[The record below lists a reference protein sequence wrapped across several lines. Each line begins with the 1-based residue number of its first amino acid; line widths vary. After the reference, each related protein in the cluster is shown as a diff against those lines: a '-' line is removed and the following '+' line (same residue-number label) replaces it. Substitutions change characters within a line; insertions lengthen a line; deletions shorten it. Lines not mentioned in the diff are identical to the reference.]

1 MEKRLIVTL
10 MGPTGVGK
18 TDLAIELYKNLD
30 INIISVDSVQIY
42 KHLNIGSGKPSTDV
56 LKKYPHELIDIL
68 KPIES
73 YSTSQ
78 FQDDVIDSIRNAF
91 RTKRIPLLVGGTM
104 MYFHH
109 LVNGISRL
117 PSVDSQI
124 RLKVKQDFEERGVHE
139 MYGYLEKIDKN
150 SSIKIHQND
159 TQRIKRAIEVFLAT
173 GKELSKWQAENKKE
187 INQVIS
193 ESNLIQIAI
202 KPQDKDIHRENIA
215 KRFKSM
221 IDTGLIEE
229 VEGILERKGMSA
241 NSQSMKSVGYRQVC
255 EYLAGDYSLDDMIDR
270 GINSTRQ
277 LAKRQMTWMRSWD
290 NIIFLENN
298 SSLFS
303 SVKDLILKNS

>member
-1 MEKRLIVTL
+1 

-68 KPIES
+68 KPNES

-139 MYGYLEKIDKN
+139 MYGYLEKIDKT

-215 KRFKSM
+215 KRFKRM

-298 SSLFS
+298 SSLFR

>member
-1 MEKRLIVTL
+1 

-18 TDLAIELYKNLD
+18 TDLAIELYEDLD

-42 KHLNIGSGKPSTDV
+42 KHLNIGSGKPSSKV
-56 LKKYPHELIDIL
+56 LEQYPHDLIDIL
-68 KPIES
+68 KPHES

-124 RLKVKQDFEERGVHE
+124 RLRVKQDFEERGVHE
-139 MYGYLEKIDKN
+139 MYRYLEKIDKN

-202 KPQDKDIHRENIA
+202 KPQDKDIHREIIA
-215 KRFKSM
+215 KRFKRM
-221 IDTGLIEE
+221 IDNGLIEE
-229 VEGILERKGMSA
+229 VEGILERKGMSP

>member
-1 MEKRLIVTL
+1 

-18 TDLAIELYKNLD
+18 TDLAIQLYKNLD

-42 KHLNIGSGKPSTDV
+42 KHLNIGSGKPSSKV
-56 LKKYPHELIDIL
+56 LDKYPHDLIDIL
-68 KPIES
+68 RPNEN

-78 FQDDVIDSIRNAF
+78 FQGDAIDSIRKAF
-91 RTKRIPLLVGGTM
+91 ESKRIPLLVGGTM

-109 LVNGISRL
+109 LVTGISKL

-124 RLKVKQDFEERGVHE
+124 RLRVKEEFEDNGVHA
-139 MYGYLEKIDKN
+139 MYKYLEKIDKD

-173 GKELSKWQAENKKE
+173 GKELSKWQSENKKE
-187 INQVIS
+187 TNQLIS

-202 KPQDKDIHRENIA
+202 KPNDRDLHRENIA
-215 KRFKSM
+215 KRFKGM
-221 IDTGLIEE
+221 IDAGLIEE
-229 VEGILERKGMSA
+229 VEGILERKGMSS
-241 NSQSMKSVGYRQVC
+241 NSQSMISVGYRQGC
-255 EYLAGDYSLDDMIDR
+255 EYLKGDYSLDDMNDK

-277 LAKRQMTWMRSWD
+277 LAKRQMTWMRNWK
-290 NIIFLENN
+290 NLIFVENN
-298 SSLFS
+298 TSLYR

>member
-1 MEKRLIVTL
+1 
-10 MGPTGVGK
+10 MGPTNTGK
-18 TDLAIELYKNLD
+18 TSLAIQLAEKLD
-30 INIISVDSVQIY
+30 AEIISVDSVQIY
-42 KHLNIGSGKPSTDV
+42 KYANIGSNKAEASI
-56 LKKYPHELIDIL
+56 LKNYPHHLLNILEPTDI
-68 KPIES
+68 
-73 YSTSQ
+73 YSVGN
-78 FQDDVIDSIRNAF
+78 FRDDVMRIIKSIDKNNKTAI
-91 RTKRIPLLVGGTM
+91 LVGGTM

-139 MYGYLEKIDKN
+139 MYGYLEKIDKT

-202 KPQDKDIHRENIA
+202 KPQDKDIHREIIA
-215 KRFKSM
+215 KRFKRM
-221 IDTGLIEE
+221 IDNGLIEE

>member
-1 MEKRLIVTL
+1 

-18 TDLAIELYKNLD
+18 TDLAIELYKNLG

-42 KHLNIGSGKPSTDV
+42 KHLNIGSGKPSSKV
-56 LKKYPHELIDIL
+56 LDKYPHDLIDIL
-68 KPIES
+68 RPNEN

-78 FQDDVIDSIRNAF
+78 FQGDAIDSIRKAF
-91 RTKRIPLLVGGTM
+91 ESKRIPLLVGGTM

-109 LVNGISRL
+109 LVTGISKL

-124 RLKVKQDFEERGVHE
+124 RLRVKEEFEDKGVHA
-139 MYGYLEKIDKN
+139 MYKYLEKIDKD

-173 GKELSKWQAENKKE
+173 GKELSKWQSENKKE
-187 INQVIS
+187 TNQLIS

-202 KPQDKDIHRENIA
+202 KPNDRDLHRENIA
-215 KRFKSM
+215 KRFKGM

-229 VEGILERKGMSA
+229 VESILERKGMSS

-255 EYLAGDYSLDDMIDR
+255 EYLKGDYSLDDMIDK

-277 LAKRQMTWMRSWD
+277 LAKRQMTWMRNWKD
-290 NIIFLENN
+290 LIFVENK
-298 SSLFS
+298 SSLLR

>member
-1 MEKRLIVTL
+1 

-202 KPQDKDIHRENIA
+202 KPKDKDIHRENIA
-215 KRFKSM
+215 KRFKRM

-303 SVKDLILKNS
+303 SVKDLILRNS

>member
-1 MEKRLIVTL
+1 

-18 TDLAIELYKNLD
+18 TDLAMELYKNLD

-42 KHLNIGSGKPSTDV
+42 KHLNIGSGKPSSNV
-56 LKKYPHELIDIL
+56 LDKYPHDLIDIL
-68 KPIES
+68 KPHEN

-78 FQDDVIDSIRNAF
+78 FQDDVIDSIRKAF
-91 RTKRIPLLVGGTM
+91 QTKKIPFLVGGTM

-109 LVNGISRL
+109 LVNGISKL

-124 RLKVKQDFEERGVHE
+124 RLRVKEEFEDKGVYE
-139 MYGYLEKIDKN
+139 MYKYLEKIDKN

-187 INQVIS
+187 TSQIIS

-202 KPQDKDIHRENIA
+202 KPHDKDLHRENIA
-215 KRFKSM
+215 KRFKGM
-221 IDTGLIEE
+221 IDAGLIEE
-229 VEGILERKGMSA
+229 VEGILERKGMSS

-255 EYLAGDYSLDDMIDR
+255 EYLKGDYSLDDMIDK

-277 LAKRQMTWMRSWD
+277 LAKRQMTWMRNWK
-290 NIIFLENN
+290 NLIFVENN

>member
-1 MEKRLIVTL
+1 

-78 FQDDVIDSIRNAF
+78 FQDDVIDSINNAF
-91 RTKRIPLLVGGTM
+91 RTKRIPFLVGGTM

-139 MYGYLEKIDKN
+139 MYGYLEKIDKT

-202 KPQDKDIHRENIA
+202 KPQDKDIHREIIA
-215 KRFKSM
+215 KRFKRM
-221 IDTGLIEE
+221 IDNGLIEE
-229 VEGILERKGMSA
+229 VEDILERKGMSP

>member
-1 MEKRLIVTL
+1 

-42 KHLNIGSGKPSTDV
+42 KHLNIGSGKPSSKV
-56 LKKYPHELIDIL
+56 LEKYPHELIDIL
-68 KPIES
+68 KPDES

-91 RTKRIPLLVGGTM
+91 QTKRIPLLVGGTM

-117 PSVDSQI
+117 PPVDSQI
-124 RLKVKQDFEERGVHE
+124 RLRVKKEFEERGVHE
-139 MYGYLEKIDKN
+139 MHRYLEKIDKN
-150 SSIKIHQND
+150 SSLKIHQND

-187 INQVIS
+187 INEVIS

-202 KPQDKDIHRENIA
+202 KPQDKDIHREIVA
-215 KRFKSM
+215 KRFKGM
-221 IDTGLIEE
+221 IHNGLIEE
-229 VEGILERKGMSA
+229 VEGILGRKGMSP

>member
-1 MEKRLIVTL
+1 

-18 TDLAIELYKNLD
+18 TDLAIELYNNLD

-42 KHLNIGSGKPSTDV
+42 KFLNIGSGKPSSKV
-56 LKKYPHELIDIL
+56 LDKYPHELIDIL
-68 KPIES
+68 KPNES
-73 YSTSQ
+73 YSTSR
-78 FQDDVIDSIRNAF
+78 FQWDVIDSIKNAF
-91 RTKRIPLLVGGTM
+91 QSKRVPLLVGGTM

-117 PSVDSQI
+117 PSVDNKI
-124 RLKVKQDFEERGVHE
+124 RHRVKKEFEERGTQD
-139 MYGYLEKIDKN
+139 MYRYLEKIDKN

-187 INQVIS
+187 INEIIS

-202 KPQDKDIHRENIA
+202 QPQDKDIHRQSIA
-215 KRFKSM
+215 KRFTGM
-221 IDTGLIEE
+221 IDAGLIEE
-229 VEGILERKGMSA
+229 VEGILERKGMSS

-298 SSLFS
+298 SSLFT
-303 SVKDLILKNS
+303 SVKDLILKDS

>member
-1 MEKRLIVTL
+1 MKKAISIL
-10 MGPTGVGK
+10 GPTHSGK
-18 TDLAIELYKNLD
+18 TELAINLKKL
-30 INIISVDSVQIY
+30 IPLEIISVDSVQIY
-42 KHLNIGSGKPSTDV
+42 KHLNIGSGKPSSKV
-56 LKKYPHELIDIL
+56 LEQYPHDLIDIL
-68 KPIES
+68 KPHES

-139 MYGYLEKIDKN
+139 MYGYLEKIDKT

-173 GKELSKWQAENKKE
+173 GKELSQWQAENKKE
-187 INQVIS
+187 INKVIS

-202 KPQDKDIHRENIA
+202 KPQDKDIHREIIA
-215 KRFKSM
+215 KRFKRM
-221 IDTGLIEE
+221 IDNGLIEE
-229 VEGILERKGMSA
+229 VEGILELKGMSP

-255 EYLAGDYSLDDMIDR
+255 EYLTGDYSLDDMIDR

>member
-1 MEKRLIVTL
+1 

-18 TDLAIELYKNLD
+18 TDLAIELFKNLG

-42 KHLNIGSGKPSTDV
+42 KHLNIGSGKPSSKV
-56 LKKYPHELIDIL
+56 LDKYPHDLIDIL
-68 KPIES
+68 RPNEN

-78 FQDDVIDSIRNAF
+78 FQGDAIDSIRKAF
-91 RTKRIPLLVGGTM
+91 ESKRIPLLVGGTM

-109 LVNGISRL
+109 LVTGISKL

-124 RLKVKQDFEERGVHE
+124 RLRVKEEFEDKGVHA
-139 MYGYLEKIDKN
+139 MYKYLEKIDKD

-173 GKELSKWQAENKKE
+173 GKELSKWQSENKKE
-187 INQVIS
+187 TNQLIS

-202 KPQDKDIHRENIA
+202 KPNDRDLHRENIA
-215 KRFKSM
+215 KRFKGM

-229 VEGILERKGMSA
+229 VESILERKGMSS

-255 EYLAGDYSLDDMIDR
+255 EYLKGDYSLDDMIDK

-277 LAKRQMTWMRSWD
+277 LAKRQMTWMRNWKD
-290 NIIFLENN
+290 LIFVENK

>member
-1 MEKRLIVTL
+1 

-18 TDLAIELYKNLD
+18 TDLAIELYKNLG

-42 KHLNIGSGKPSTDV
+42 KHLNIGSGKPSSKV
-56 LKKYPHELIDIL
+56 LDKYPHDLIDIL
-68 KPIES
+68 RPNEN

-78 FQDDVIDSIRNAF
+78 FQGDAIDSIRKAF
-91 RTKRIPLLVGGTM
+91 ESKRIPLLVGGTM

-109 LVNGISRL
+109 LVNGISKL

-124 RLKVKQDFEERGVHE
+124 RLRVKEEFEDKGVHA
-139 MYGYLEKIDKN
+139 MYKYLEKIDKN
-150 SSIKIHQND
+150 YSIKIHQND

-173 GKELSKWQAENKKE
+173 GKELSKWQDENKKE
-187 INQVIS
+187 TNQIIR

-202 KPQDKDIHRENIA
+202 KPHDKDLHRENIA
-215 KRFKSM
+215 KRFKGM
-221 IDTGLIEE
+221 IDAGLIEE
-229 VEGILERKGMSA
+229 VESILEHKGMSS
-241 NSQSMKSVGYRQVC
+241 NSQSLKSVGYRQVC
-255 EYLAGDYSLDDMIDR
+255 EYLKGDYSLDDMIDK

-277 LAKRQMTWMRSWD
+277 LAKRQMTWMRNWK
-290 NIIFLENN
+290 NLIFVENN

>member
-1 MEKRLIVTL
+1 

-18 TDLAIELYKNLD
+18 TDLAIELYEDLD

-42 KHLNIGSGKPSTDV
+42 KHLNIGSGKPSSKV
-56 LKKYPHELIDIL
+56 LEQYPHDLIDIL
-68 KPIES
+68 KPHES

-124 RLKVKQDFEERGVHE
+124 RLKVKQDFEEKGVHE
-139 MYGYLEKIDKN
+139 MYGYLEKIDKT

-202 KPQDKDIHRENIA
+202 KPQDKDIHREIIA
-215 KRFKSM
+215 KRFKRM
-221 IDTGLIEE
+221 IDNGLIEE
-229 VEGILERKGMSA
+229 VEDILERKGMSP

>member
-1 MEKRLIVTL
+1 M
-10 MGPTGVGK
+10 
-18 TDLAIELYKNLD
+18 
-30 INIISVDSVQIY
+30 
-42 KHLNIGSGKPSTDV
+42 NIGSGKPSSKV
-56 LKKYPHELIDIL
+56 LDKYPHDLIDIL
-68 KPIES
+68 RPNEN

-78 FQDDVIDSIRNAF
+78 FQGDAIDSIRKAF
-91 RTKRIPLLVGGTM
+91 ESKRIPLLVGGTM

-109 LVNGISRL
+109 LVTGISKL

-124 RLKVKQDFEERGVHE
+124 RLRVKEEFEDKGVHA
-139 MYGYLEKIDKN
+139 MYKYLEKIDKN

-173 GKELSKWQAENKKE
+173 GKELSKWQDENKKE
-187 INQVIS
+187 TNQIIR

-202 KPQDKDIHRENIA
+202 NPHDKDLHRENIA
-215 KRFKSM
+215 KRFKGM
-221 IDTGLIEE
+221 IDAGLIEE
-229 VEGILERKGMSA
+229 VESILEHKGMSP

-255 EYLAGDYSLDDMIDR
+255 EYLKGDYSLDDMIDK

-277 LAKRQMTWMRSWD
+277 LAKRQMTWMRNWK
-290 NIIFLENN
+290 NLIFVENN

>member
-1 MEKRLIVTL
+1 

-18 TDLAIELYKNLD
+18 TDLAIELYKNLG

-42 KHLNIGSGKPSTDV
+42 KHLNIGSGKPSSKV
-56 LKKYPHELIDIL
+56 LDKYPHDLIDIL
-68 KPIES
+68 RPNEN

-78 FQDDVIDSIRNAF
+78 FQGDAIDSKRKAF
-91 RTKRIPLLVGGTM
+91 ESKRIPLLVGGTM

-109 LVNGISRL
+109 LVNGISKL

-124 RLKVKQDFEERGVHE
+124 RLRVKEEFEDKGVHA
-139 MYGYLEKIDKN
+139 MYKYLEKIDKN
-150 SSIKIHQND
+150 SSLKIHQND

-173 GKELSKWQAENKKE
+173 GKELSKWQDENKKE
-187 INQVIS
+187 TNQIIR

-202 KPQDKDIHRENIA
+202 NPHDKDLHRENIA
-215 KRFKSM
+215 KRFKGM
-221 IDTGLIEE
+221 IHNGLIEE
-229 VEGILERKGMSA
+229 VEGILGHKGMSA

-298 SSLFS
+298 SSLVT

>member
-10 MGPTGVGK
+10 MGQTGTGK
-18 TDLAIELYKNLD
+18 TDLAIELFKNLD
-30 INIISVDSVQIY
+30 INLISVDSVHIY

-56 LKKYPHELIDIL
+56 LKKYPHDLIDIL
-68 KPIES
+68 KPNES

-91 RTKRIPLLVGGTM
+91 QAKRIPLLVGGTM

-109 LVNGISRL
+109 LVNGISKL

-124 RLKVKQDFEERGVHE
+124 RLRVKEEFEEKGAHE
-139 MYGYLEKIDKN
+139 MHKYLERIDKN

-159 TQRIKRAIEVFLAT
+159 TQRIKRAIEVFLTT

-187 INQVIS
+187 TNQIIS

-202 KPQDKDIHRENIA
+202 KPQDKDLHRENIA
-215 KRFKSM
+215 KRFKGM
-221 IDTGLIEE
+221 IDAGLIEE
-229 VEGILERKGMSA
+229 VEDILERKGMSS

-255 EYLAGDYSLDDMIDR
+255 EYLTGDYSLDDMIDK

-277 LAKRQMTWMRSWD
+277 LAKRQMTWMRSWE
-290 NIIFLENN
+290 NLIFLENN

>member
-1 MEKRLIVTL
+1 

-139 MYGYLEKIDKN
+139 MYGYLEKIDKT

-202 KPQDKDIHRENIA
+202 KPQDKDIHREIIA
-215 KRFKSM
+215 KRFKRM
-221 IDTGLIEE
+221 IDNGLIEE
-229 VEGILERKGMSA
+229 VEDILERKGMSP